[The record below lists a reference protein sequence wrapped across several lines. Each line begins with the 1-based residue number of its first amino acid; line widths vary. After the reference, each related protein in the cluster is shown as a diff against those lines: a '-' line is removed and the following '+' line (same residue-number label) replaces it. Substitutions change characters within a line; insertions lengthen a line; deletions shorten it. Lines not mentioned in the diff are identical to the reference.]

1 MLLTRKNVST
11 GARAGNSHG
20 SAAASSLVSSLAR
33 GVSRAIPT
41 MDRRAFLRRSG
52 LGVGAGIA
60 VSQLT
65 LVKKAD
71 AAEGSANAGTGT
83 GKVEVKRTVCGHCSV
98 GCAIDA
104 VVENGVWVRQEPVFD
119 SPLNLGAHCA
129 KGAAVREHGHGEF
142 RLKYPMK
149 LVNGKY
155 QRISWD
161 VALDEISKK
170 MLELRRDSGPDSI
183 FVVGS
188 SKSNNEQG
196 YLLRKF
202 MSFWGSNNTD
212 HQARIC
218 HSTTVAGVANTWGYG
233 AMTNSYNDMQNAK
246 AALYIGSNAAEAH
259 PVSMLHMLHA
269 KENGCK
275 MIVVDPRFTR
285 TAARA
290 DQYIRIRSG
299 SDIPFLFGMLYHI
312 FKNGWEDKKYIE
324 DRVYGMDKVREDV
337 LAKWTPDKVLE
348 ASGVDEATCY
358 QAAKTM
364 AENRPSTLVWCMGQ
378 TQHTI
383 GNAMVRASCLVQ
395 LALGNVGKSGGG
407 TNIFRGHD
415 NVQGITDVGPNPDSL
430 PGYYG
435 LAEGS
440 FKHFANTWGVDFEW
454 IKKQYAPGM
463 MSKPG
468 MTVSRWIDG
477 VLEKNELIDQ
487 DSNLRGLFFWGHAPN
502 SQTRGLEMKK
512 AMDKLDLL
520 VVVDPFPSAT
530 AAMAAMPGKA
540 EDLNPKRAVYL
551 LPACTQFE
559 TSGSCTASNRSLQWR
574 EKVIEP
580 LWESRSDHMI
590 MYQLAEKLG
599 FSKELVKNYKMQ
611 KVKGLDEP
619 VPEDILREINRS
631 VWTIGYTGQSPER
644 LKAHMRNM
652 NVFDVKTLRA
662 KGGIDKETG
671 YKLDGEYFG
680 LPWPC
685 YGTPEMRHPG
695 SPNLYDTS
703 VHVMEGGGNF
713 RANFGVERDGV
724 SLLAADGSHSKG
736 SELTTGYPE
745 FDHVLLKK
753 LGWWGDLSEAEQKAA
768 EGKNWKTDPS
778 GGIIRVSMKH
788 GCHPFGNAKA
798 RAVVWNFPDPI
809 PQHREPL
816 YSTRPD
822 LVDKYPSHDDK
833 KAFWRLPTLYKS
845 VQQANR
851 DIGKTYPLIL
861 TSGRLVEYEGGG
873 EETRSNPWLAELQ
886 QDMFIELNPKAAND
900 RGIRNGE
907 YVWVKTPPM
916 QALPDFKGLRVK
928 ALVTERVDAGT
939 VFMPYHF
946 SGRWGGVD
954 LAPYYPEGAMPIVR
968 GEAANTATTYG
979 YDSVTMM
986 QETKTTVCQIEKA
999 TA

>member
-1 MLLTRKNVST
+1 MLLTRRTS
-11 GARAGNSHG
+11 
-20 SAAASSLVSSLAR
+20 SSLASGPSALVSGLAR

-52 LGVGAGIA
+52 LGVGAGMA
-60 VSQLT
+60 ASQLM
-65 LVKKAD
+65 LVKNAKAAD
-71 AAEGSANAGTGT
+71 AKGDAAAKKT
-83 GKVEVKRTVCGHCSV
+83 VVKRTVCGHCSV

-104 VVENGVWVRQEPVFD
+104 VVENGVWTRQEPVFD
-119 SPLNLGAHCA
+119 SPINLGAHCA
-129 KGAAVREHGHGEF
+129 KGAAVRENGHGEY
-142 RLKYPMK
+142 RLRYPMK

-155 QRISWD
+155 QKIGWD
-161 VALDEISKK
+161 QALDEISAK
-170 MLELRRDSGPDSI
+170 MLDLKKQSGPDSVFI
-183 FVVGS
+183 VGS
-188 SKSNNEQG
+188 SKHNNEQA
-196 YLLRKF
+196 YLMRKWV
-202 MSFWGSNNTD
+202 SFWGSNNTD

-233 AMTNSYNDMQNAK
+233 AMTNSYNDMQNSK

-269 KENGCK
+269 KESGCK

-285 TAARA
+285 TAAKA
-290 DQYIRIRSG
+290 DDYVRIRSG
-299 SDIPFLFGMLYHI
+299 SDIPFLFGVLYHV

-348 ASGVDEATCY
+348 ACGVDEATCLKV
-358 QAAKTM
+358 AKTM
-364 AENRPSTLVWCMGQ
+364 AENRPSTIVWCMGQ

-383 GNAMVRASCLVQ
+383 GNAMVRASCILQ
-395 LALGNVGKSGGG
+395 LALGNIGMSGGG
-407 TNIFRGHD
+407 ANIFRGHD
-415 NVQGITDVGPNPDSL
+415 NVQGATDVGPNPDSL

-440 FKHFANTWGVDFEW
+440 FKHFANVWKVDFEW

-463 MSKPG
+463 MTKPG

-487 DSNLRGLFFWGHAPN
+487 DSNLRGMFFWGHAPN

-512 AMDKLDLL
+512 AMDRLDLL

-530 AAMAAMPGKA
+530 AAMAAMPGKP
-540 EDLNPKRAVYL
+540 EDKNPNQAVYL

-559 TSGSCTASNRSLQWR
+559 TSGSATASNRSIQWR
-574 EKVIEP
+574 EQVIEP
-580 LWESRSDHMI
+580 LWDSRSDHMI
-590 MYQLAEKLG
+590 MYQLAKKLG
-599 FSKELVKNYKMQ
+599 FGDELVKNYKMQ
-611 KVKGLDEP
+611 KVKGNDEP
-619 VPEDILREINRS
+619 VPEDILREINAS

-652 NVFDVKTLRA
+652 NVFDVKTLKA

-671 YKLDGEYFG
+671 YQLDGDYFG

-685 YGTPEMRHPG
+685 YGTPAMKHPG

-703 VHVMEGGGNF
+703 KHVMEGGGNF
-713 RANFGVERDGV
+713 RANFGVEREGV
-724 SLLAADGSHSKG
+724 SLLAGDGSHSKG
-736 SELTTGYPE
+736 ADLTGGYPE

-753 LGWWGDLSEAEQKAA
+753 LGWWGDLTEAEAKAA

-778 GGIIRVSMKH
+778 GGIIRVAMQVH

-798 RAVVWNFPDPI
+798 RAVVWNFPDPV

-816 YSTRPD
+816 YSIRAD
-822 LVDKYPSHDDK
+822 LVAKYPTHDDK
-833 KAFWRLPTLYKS
+833 KAFWRLPTLFKS
-845 VQQANR
+845 VQEKNK
-851 DIGKTYPLIL
+851 DIGKTFPLIM
-861 TSGRLVEYEGGG
+861 TSGRLVEFEGGG

-886 QDMFIELNPKAAND
+886 QEMFVEINPKAAND

-907 YVWVKTPPM
+907 FVWVKTPPM
-916 QALPDFKGLRVK
+916 AAVPEFKGLRLK
-928 ALVTERVDAGT
+928 ALVTERVDADT
-939 VFMPYHF
+939 VFLPFHF

-954 LAPYYPEGAMPIVR
+954 LAQYYPDGAKPVVR
-968 GEAANTATTYG
+968 GEAVNTATTYG

-986 QETKTTVCQIEKA
+986 QETKTTVCQIERA
-999 TA
+999 A

>member
-1 MLLTRKNVST
+1 MLLTRKSPQGP
-11 GARAGNSHG
+11 GATS
-20 SAAASSLVSSLAR
+20 SSLVSSLAR
-33 GVSRAIPT
+33 SVTRAVPT

-65 LVKKAD
+65 LVKKAQ
-71 AAEGSANAGTGT
+71 AADSAKAGDGAR
-83 GKVEVKRTVCGHCSV
+83 KIEVKRTICGHCSV
-98 GCAIDA
+98 GCAVDA

-119 SPLNLGAHCA
+119 SPINLGAHCA
-129 KGAAVREHGHGEF
+129 KGAALREHGHGEF

-149 LVNGKY
+149 LVDGKY
-155 QRISWD
+155 VRLSWD
-161 VALDEISKK
+161 QALDEISAK
-170 MLELRRDSGPDSI
+170 MLELRKASGPDSL
-183 FVVGS
+183 FFVGS
-188 SKSNNEQG
+188 SKHNNEQA
-196 YLLRKF
+196 YLMRKWV
-202 MSFWGSNNTD
+202 SFWGTNNTD

-246 AALYIGSNAAEAH
+246 AAMYIGSNAAEAH

-269 KENGCK
+269 KETGCK

-285 TAARA
+285 TAAKA
-290 DQYIRIRSG
+290 DQFVRIRSG
-299 SDIPFLFGMLYHI
+299 SDIPFLFGVMHHI

-324 DRVYGMDKVREDV
+324 DRVYGMDKVREEA
-337 LAKWTPDKVLE
+337 LNKWTPDKVLE
-348 ASGVDEATCY
+348 ACGVDEAAVF
-358 QAAKTM
+358 QVAKTM
-364 AENRPSTLVWCMGQ
+364 AENRPSTVVWCMGQ

-383 GNAMVRASCLVQ
+383 GNAIVRASCLLQ
-395 LALGNVGKSGGG
+395 LVLGNVGKSGGG

-415 NVQGITDVGPNPDSL
+415 NVQGATDVGPNPDSL

-440 FKHFANTWGVDFEW
+440 WKHFAKAWGVDYEW
-454 IKKQYAPGM
+454 IKKQYASPAM
-463 MSKPG
+463 MTKSG

-502 SQTRGLEMKK
+502 SQSRGLEMKK

-530 AAMAAMPGKA
+530 AAMAAMPSKG
-540 EDLNPKRAVYL
+540 DDRNPNRAVYL
-551 LPACTQFE
+551 LPAATQFE

-574 EKVIEP
+574 EKVIDP
-580 LWESRSDHMI
+580 LWESRTDHMI

-599 FSKELVKNYKMQ
+599 FGKELVKNYKMVQ
-611 KVKGLDEP
+611 GKGGMEP
-619 VPEDILREINRS
+619 ESESILREINKC

-652 NVFDVKTLRA
+652 NVFDVKTLKA
-662 KGGIDKETG
+662 KGGVDKETG
-671 YKLDGEYFG
+671 YKFDGDYFG

-685 YGTPEMRHPG
+685 WGTPELKHPG

-703 VHVMEGGGNF
+703 KHVMDGGGNF

-724 SLLAADGSHSKG
+724 SLLAADGSHSLG
-736 SELTTGYPE
+736 ADLTTGYPE
-745 FDHVLLKK
+745 FDHLLLKK
-753 LGWWGDLSEAEQKAA
+753 LGWWDDLSEDEKKAA

-778 GGIIRVSMKH
+778 GGIIRVTMKLH

-798 RAVVWNFPDPI
+798 RAIVWNFPDPI

-822 LVDKYPSHDDK
+822 LVAKYPTHDDK

-845 VQQANR
+845 VQEKNK
-851 DIGKTYPLIL
+851 DIGKSFPLIMS
-861 TSGRLVEYEGGG
+861 SGRLVEYEGGG

-886 QDMFIELNPKAAND
+886 QEMFVEINPKAAND
-900 RGIRNGE
+900 RGIRDGE
-907 YVWVKTPPM
+907 FVWLKTPPM
-916 QALPDFKGLRVK
+916 AAMPDFKGLRVK
-928 ALVTERVDAGT
+928 AMVTERVDAET
-939 VFMPYHF
+939 VWLPFHF

-954 LAPYYPEGAMPIVR
+954 LAPYYPDGAKPVIR
-968 GEAANTATTYG
+968 GEAINTATTYG

-986 QETKTTVCQIEKA
+986 QETKTTVCQIERA
-999 TA
+999 SA